1 MKNVLLIGSG
11 GREHAIAWK
20 LSHSAEL
27 GKLYICP
34 GNPDTAQLGE
44 NIDLKQDDYPG
55 LISFSIKKKINLVI
69 VGPEIPLA
77 DGLADLFQKNGIPV
91 FGPSKAGAQIESS
104 KTFSKEFMQRHNIP
118 TAQFKKFSSFEEA
131 RKALEKIEYPIVI
144 KASGLAAGKGVILP
158 SNQKEAIQ
166 TLREIMLDK
175 IFGDA
180 GKEIII
186 EERLE
191 GEEVSLLAFTDGYTI
206 SPMPP
211 AQDHKRLLDKD
222 MGPNTGGM
230 GTYAPAP
237 VCPPQMVEEF
247 CKEILQPT
255 IDGLREEGI
264 LYTGVLYAGL
274 ILTKDGPKVLEF
286 NCRFGDPETQV
297 ILPLLDSDLLQIFEA
312 CCEQKLSEINI
323 KWKESAAVCVVA
335 ASENY
340 PESSPKG
347 KVISGLDELP
357 ENTYVF
363 QAGTALQ
370 EGKIVNSGGRVLGIT
385 GFGPDL
391 ASAVKKAYQAVEG
404 ICFEG
409 MQYRKDIAQKG
420 LKLKK
425 QEKSSAYAMS
435 GVDIDAGHKAVE
447 LMSRAVKSTY
457 NQAVLGGI
465 GSFGGL
471 YSAAAIKT
479 MQKPVLV
486 ASTDG
491 VGTKVKLAA
500 KIKNF
505 KSIGK
510 DIVNHCID
518 DILVQGAYPLFFL
531 DYVASS
537 KLDSQMIAD
546 IVTGM
551 SEACRESDCVLL
563 GGETAEMPGV
573 YESSEFDVA
582 GTIVGIL
589 EQDKILPRKNIKSG
603 DKLVGLASSGP
614 HTNGFSLLRQIFKN
628 FDPQS
633 TFPGLKKPLYEALLE
648 PHRSY
653 LPLLKPVLEQEN
665 NPIKAL
671 AHLTGGGFYENIP
684 RVLPENLDALIFS
697 KNWTVPRIF
706 TLAQELGNISFEEM
720 YRVFNMGIGMVAVV
734 AEEDLDHLQASI
746 PEETW
751 LIGELRPGNGKVQI
765 A

>member
-1 MKNVLLIGSG
+1 MD
-11 GREHAIAWK
+11 E
-20 LSHSAEL
+20 
-27 GKLYICP
+27 
-34 GNPDTAQLGE
+34 
-44 NIDLKQDDYPG
+44 
-55 LISFSIKKKINLVI
+55 IN
-69 VGPEIPLA
+69 
-77 DGLADLFQKNGIPV
+77 
-91 FGPSKAGAQIESS
+91 
-104 KTFSKEFMQRHNIP
+104 
-118 TAQFKKFSSFEEA
+118 
-131 RKALEKIEYPIVI
+131 YPIVI

-158 SNQKEAIQ
+158 SSQKEAEQ
-166 TLREIMLDK
+166 TLKEIMLDK
-175 IFGDA
+175 IFGNA
-180 GKEIII
+180 GEEIII
-186 EERLE
+186 EERLD
-191 GEEVSLLAFTDGYTI
+191 GEEVSLLAFTDGYTV

-222 MGPNTGGM
+222 QGPNTGGM

-237 VCPPQMVEEF
+237 ICPQEMVDDL
-247 CKEILQPT
+247 CKNILQPT
-255 IDGLREEGI
+255 IDGLREEGF
-264 LYTGVLYAGL
+264 LYIGVLYAGI

-323 KWKESAAVCVVA
+323 RWKNSAAVCVVA

-347 KVISGLDELP
+347 NVISGLSKIP
-357 ENTYVF
+357 ENSFVF
-363 QAGTALQ
+363 QASTALID
-370 EGKIVNSGGRVLGIT
+370 GKIVNSGGRVLGIT

-391 ASAVKKAYQAVEG
+391 SSAVKNAYQA
-404 ICFEG
+404 IKSISFEG
-409 MQYRKDIAQKG
+409 MQYRNDIAQKG
-420 LKLKK
+420 LNFLKQK
-425 QEKSSAYAMS
+425 KSSAYAMS
-435 GVDIDAGHKAVE
+435 GVDIDAGQKAVE
-447 LMSRAVKSTY
+447 LMSSAVKSTY

-471 YSAAAIKT
+471 YSAAALKD
-479 MQKPVLV
+479 MRKPVLV

-500 KIKNF
+500 RTKNYR
-505 KSIGK
+505 SIGK

-551 SEACRESDCVLL
+551 SEACCEAECVLL

-573 YESSEFDVA
+573 YAPSEFDVA

-589 EQDKILPRKNIKSG
+589 EEDKILPRKDIKSG
-603 DKLVGLASSGP
+603 DKLIGLASSGP
-614 HTNGFSLLRQIFKN
+614 HTNGYSLLRRIFENYEPK
-628 FDPQS
+628 S
-633 TFPGLKKPLYEALLE
+633 TFPGLEKPLYETLLE

-665 NPIKAL
+665 SPIKAL

-684 RVLPENLDALIFS
+684 RVLPKNLDAHIFS
-697 KNWTVPRIF
+697 NNWTVPRIF
-706 TLAQELGNISFEEM
+706 TLAQESGIIPHEEM
-720 YRVFNMGIGMVAVV
+720 YRVFNMGIGMIVVV
-734 AEEDLDHLQASI
+734 AAEDLPRFQSSI

-751 LIGELRPGNGKVQI
+751 LVGELRSGNGKVQI
-765 A
+765 I